1 MNRQEALRTA
11 GAIRI
16 ALSMAILAILAA
28 SQIAGCASRTPTD
41 TVTLFIAAV
50 EDGEYYKA
58 RVYVTERLSEEVGPL
73 DETLDAMI
81 ESPDPAMGL
90 EPWQKGHL
98 VCDMEGDTA
107 CVRNRDF
114 ESVRWVLKKE
124 GGAWKIDCLECDMD
138 ELQDEIE
145 GRRSDRA
152 DRRWREPAPE
162 NRDTP

>member
-1 MNRQEALRTA
+1 MNKKETLRAA
-11 GAIRI
+11 GGIRI
-16 ALSMAILAILAA
+16 DLPLVILAMMAT

-41 TVTLFIAAV
+41 TVMRFIAAV
-50 EDGEYYKA
+50 EDGEYFKA
-58 RVYVTERLSEEVGPL
+58 RAYMTERLKEEVGPL
-73 DETLDAMI
+73 DDVLDAMI

-98 VCDMEGDTA
+98 VCDMEDDTA

-114 ESVRWVLKKE
+114 ESVRWILIKE
-124 GGAWKIDCLECDMD
+124 GAAWKIDRLECDME

-152 DRRWREPAPE
+152 DRRRREPAPE
-162 NRDTP
+162 NRDAP